1 VLLSPGLSHGFIGIV
16 WGVYFS
22 HPSWVDICCI
32 PGEKDVV
39 SYAEHDE
46 IFLDIK
52 PEQLAKV
59 ATEEQI
65 KDLVTCGVRINKEY
79 DCLAMFV

>member
-1 VLLSPGLSHGFIGIV
+1 M
-16 WGVYFS
+16 
-22 HPSWVDICCI
+22 
-32 PGEKDVV
+32 V